1 MHRAL
6 PIKASRLITKALSL
20 VGHAER
26 IRSEMQCS
34 SEDFRDYC
42 GGHREPPQAQLERLI
57 DLITCEQKKSIVK
70 VRALFAK
77 TRKPGTSKI

>member
-6 PIKASRLITKALSL
+6 PIKASRLIAKALSL

-34 SEDFRDYC
+34 GEDFRDYC
-42 GGHREPPQAQLERLI
+42 AGHRAPPQPELERLI
-57 DLITCEQKKSIVK
+57 ELITREQEKSVAK

-77 TRKPGTSKI
+77 TRGPGKSKS